1 MPGWSRIPHRSWLGC
16 AGCRVRSRW
25 STRPGGVAAVATSLP
40 GWSFE
45 TRRGSRALAIR
56 IGRGD
61 FDDEGTAEAAQA
73 IVDRNLN
80 KP

>member
-1 MPGWSRIPHRSWLGC
+1 
-16 AGCRVRSRW
+16 
-25 STRPGGVAAVATSLP
+25 VAAVATSLP